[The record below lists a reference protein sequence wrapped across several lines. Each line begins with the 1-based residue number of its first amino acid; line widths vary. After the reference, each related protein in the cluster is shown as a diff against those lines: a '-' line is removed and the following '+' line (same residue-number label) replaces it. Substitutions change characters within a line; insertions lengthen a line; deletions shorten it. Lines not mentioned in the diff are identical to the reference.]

1 MFAFNYI
8 LYLRSNIET
17 QFKSFGQDARKNLF
31 VLILNIINICLKI
44 LQNNK
49 RCEHLLKY
57 SPKQEIIL
65 YRSISL

>member
-1 MFAFNYI
+1 MHEKTFF
-8 LYLRSNIET
+8 
-17 QFKSFGQDARKNLF
+17 
-31 VLILNIINICLKI
+31 LNIKYNKYRVKI
-44 LQNNK
+44 LQNNKQNNK